1 MTTRTLILRSL
12 RFHARSHLGALLGA
26 AVGSAVL
33 VGALVVGDSVRGS
46 LREQALE
53 RLGSA
58 DAIIDSGDRFFEQD
72 LPARLENSVV
82 AALPKRNMS
91 DDLAWGV
98 PMSGAVLLD
107 LPATAVRQDAA
118 ARANRVHLYGITN
131 CTFFPTGNL
140 LLPGT
145 VWLNGTLT
153 RHLDVRA
160 GDSIII
166 RISKPAALSRDAV
179 ISSRNDSSVALRMTV
194 GRMVQPPGRQ
204 FLENFGL
211 RNSHVASFNAFM
223 NLDEL
228 AKAAGVDGRA
238 NLFLPFSA
246 YRLHEPSPAQHWWK
260 TMREVISQRRWIS
273 PRAAPQIPYSVPV
286 TSRETVDAIE
296 PRLAEAWKL
305 SDAEL
310 TVRMTQSSISGIN
323 AETNLTMVELNTRR
337 IFLEP
342 PVIAAALGYSK
353 GGAGN
358 LPDGTGVASSII
370 ATPGSQ
376 QGSAPIPQ
384 GGSPALLASG
394 ASAPSTPGATTNGIG
409 VLTYLVN
416 LIRVGERAAPYS
428 MITATGAPWVPVDMA
443 DDEILVNEWL
453 AEDLKVRAGDRV
465 ELSYYLAD
473 SGSQL
478 IERTNSFRVRGV
490 VPLKG
495 LHADRTLM
503 PEFPGI
509 AKAESTHDWDAGFKL
524 THKIRDQDEAYWK
537 NHRGTPKAF
546 ITLAAGQ
553 KMWSNRFGNLTAIRW
568 LVPTNTSP
576 EVLRASIE
584 SNTRANLNP
593 EDVGLKLEPVRERA
607 LAAANQGQDFGQ
619 LFLGFSFFL
628 IGAALILMAMLF
640 QFGVEQRAP
649 EIGTLLALGF
659 QPKQV
664 RRLLLAEGVVLSALG
679 AVMGVAGGIAYA
691 KGMLWGLS
699 TIWRSAVGTSPLR
712 YHAEPMTLVIG
723 AVAGT
728 AVAALVI
735 WFALRRQARQPARV
749 LLAGGEVQ
757 DGDGKSDTTDREQKV
772 DLPIHTA
779 REKAGARWSFA
790 AIGRI
795 GWAGLLSVAAA
806 LGLIAF
812 AFATNRTSH
821 AGLFFGVGA
830 LLLMGGLAFSSVFLR
845 RLLRHAGAVPSLG
858 ELALRNAARRRKRSL
873 AVIALLA
880 CGSFLITSIGAF
892 RLDSDKDAT
901 KRSSGTGGFR
911 YIGESSLPVVVSLN
925 TKSGREEFGLDE
937 KDLAGVNFVQM
948 RVRDGDDA
956 SCLNLNRAQRPRLL
970 GVEPVELQRLNAFSF
985 AGFAKGFERADP
997 WGLLAESHQDGAIP
1011 AIGDAASIQWAL
1023 GKKLGDTLEYTDERG
1038 REFKVRLVGAVASSI
1053 LQGSLLI
1060 SEDSFKERFPSETGY
1075 RMFLIDAPSKDTFV
1089 PNLTRAMQDV
1099 GFELTATTT
1108 RLASLNAV
1116 QNTYLN
1122 TFQVLGGLGLLLGSV
1137 GLGVVVLRNVLERR
1151 SELAVLL
1158 AVGFRR
1164 RAVQRLVVTEHG
1176 ALLLMGLGV
1185 GVLAALVAVLP
1196 ALLSPRGEFPVMSLA
1211 LTLGGVLV
1219 SGAVW
1224 TWVAAALA
1232 LRGKLIEALRSE

>member
-1 MTTRTLILRSL
+1 MTTWTLILRSL
-12 RFHARSHLGALLGA
+12 RFHVRSHLGALLGA

-46 LREQALE
+46 LRERALE
-53 RLGSA
+53 RLAGA
-58 DAIIDSGDRFFEQD
+58 DVSINSGDRFFDSSLLERTWQSVN
-72 LPARLENSVV
+72 PASNAGQSGQISPELI
-82 AALPKRNMS
+82 
-91 DDLAWGV
+91 WG
-98 PMSGAVLLD
+98 GLD
-107 LPATAVRQDAA
+107 GKFGWVGLMLPATAARQDGE
-118 ARANRVHLYGITN
+118 ARANRINLIGVSTN
-131 CTFFPTGNL
+131 FFPSRIAIE
-140 LLPGT
+140 PGS
-145 VWLNGTLT
+145 VWLNASLASQL
-153 RHLDVRA
+153 HAKV
-160 GDSIII
+160 GDALVL
-166 RISKPAALSRDAV
+166 RTHKPSALSRDAV
-179 ISSRNDSSVALRMTV
+179 ITPRDDQSVALRLKVAGIAPDAPGNFSMV
-194 GRMVQPPGRQ
+194 GGQMLP
-204 FLENFGL
+204 L
-211 RNSHVASFNAFM
+211 NAFM
-223 NLDEL
+223 GLEQL
-228 AKAAGVDGRA
+228 GTAAGIVGRA
-238 NLFLPFSA
+238 NLLTVGGA
-246 YRLHEPSPAQHWWK
+246 YTTRPGSFFD
-260 TMREVISQRRWIS
+260 RVILWLTS
-273 PRAAPQIPYSVPV
+273 PRLTGLPRSRFRDAVFRSSLAIAVPASSAQQL
-286 TSRETVDAIE
+286 TNLEQHLKFTWSMR
-296 PRLAEAWKL
+296 
-305 SDAEL
+305 DAEL
-310 TVRMTQSSISGIN
+310 TTRTLRLDASEKSG
-323 AETNLTMVELNTRR
+323 EPMHLLVELNTSR
-337 IFLEP
+337 IFLEA
-342 PVIAAALGYSK
+342 PVVAAALGK
-353 GGAGN
+353 EKN
-358 LPDGTGVASSII
+358 GTGDQ
-370 ATPGSQ
+370 T
-376 QGSAPIPQ
+376 
-384 GGSPALLASG
+384 GSPGKLTPLTTAV
-394 ASAPSTPGATTNGIG
+394 STVSSEPLVPLGPRANVSTNGIG

-416 LIRVGERAAPYS
+416 LIRAGERAAPYS
-428 MITATGAPWVPVDMA
+428 MVTATGAPWVPADMT

-453 AEDLKVRAGDRV
+453 AEDLKVRVGDRV

-524 THKIRDQDEAYWK
+524 THKIRDQDETYWK
-537 NHRGTPKAF
+537 QHRGTPKAF

-576 EVLRASIE
+576 ESLRASIE
-584 SNTRANLNP
+584 SNTRANLDP

-640 QFGVEQRAP
+640 QFGVEQRAS

-659 QPKQV
+659 QPSQV

-679 AVMGVAGGIAYA
+679 AVLGVAGGIAYA

-699 TIWRSAVGTSPLR
+699 TIWRNAVGASPLR

-735 WFALRRQARQPARV
+735 WYGLRKQVRQPARV

-757 DGDGKSDTTDREQKV
+757 GEMIESSRSPASEESLRGS
-772 DLPIHTA
+772 
-779 REKAGARWSFA
+779 SFA
-790 AIGRI
+790 AIGRA
-795 GWAGLLSVAAA
+795 GRAGLLSIAVA
-806 LGLIAF
+806 LGLISF
-812 AFATNRTSH
+812 AFATSQTSN
-821 AGLFFGVGA
+821 AGLFFGAGA
-830 LLLMGGLAFSSVFLR
+830 LLLMGGLAFASRFLR
-845 RLLRHAGAVPSLG
+845 RLLRHASVVPSLG
-858 ELALRNAARRRKRSL
+858 DLALRNAARRRKRSL

-892 RLDSDKDAT
+892 RLDSDKDAL

-911 YIGESSLPVVVSLN
+911 YIGESSLPVVVNLN

-937 KDLAGVNFVQM
+937 KDLTGVNFVQM

-970 GVEPVELQRLNAFSF
+970 GVEPAELQRLTAFSF
-985 AGFAKGFERADP
+985 AGFAKGFERSQS
-997 WGLLAESHQDGAIP
+997 WGLLAESHLDGAIP

-1023 GKKLGDTLEYTDERG
+1023 GKKLGDTLDYTDKRG
-1038 REFKVRLVGAVASSI
+1038 REFKVRIVGAVANSI
-1053 LQGSLLI
+1053 LQGNLII
-1060 SEDSFKERFPSETGY
+1060 SEDAFKERFPSESGY
-1075 RMFLIDAPSKDTFV
+1075 RMFLIDAPSNDTFA
-1089 PNLTRAMQDV
+1089 PGLTRAMQDV
-1099 GFELTATTT
+1099 GFELTPATA
-1108 RLASLNAV
+1108 RLAALNAV

-1122 TFQVLGGLGLLLGSV
+1122 TFQVLGGLGLLLGSA

-1164 RAVQRLVVTEHG
+1164 RAVQRMVVTEHG
-1176 ALLLMGLGV
+1176 ALLLIGLGV
-1185 GVLAALVAVLP
+1185 GVAAALVAVLP
-1196 ALLSPRGEFPVMSLA
+1196 ALISPRGEFPLVSLA
-1211 LTLGGVLV
+1211 LTLGGVLA

-1224 TWVAAALA
+1224 TWIAAALA
-1232 LRGKLIEALRSE
+1232 MRGKLIEALRSE